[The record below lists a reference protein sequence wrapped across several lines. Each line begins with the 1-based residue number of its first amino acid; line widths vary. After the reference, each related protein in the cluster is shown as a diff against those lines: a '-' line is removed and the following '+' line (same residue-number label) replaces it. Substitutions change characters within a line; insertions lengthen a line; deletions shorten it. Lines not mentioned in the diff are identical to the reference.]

1 VNTIRE
7 DLKAFVDGELSP
19 ERMEEVRAAVEAD
32 PALQQE
38 VAFMKAVGDEI
49 RHMAA
54 EPEVAGREALVSK
67 FRKPLAPWW
76 DPSRLSGRL
85 AYTAGLFL
93 VLAGVSAVLFPVFAQ
108 SKSAAKESV
117 DSDALKSE
125 TLSDLSAGAASA
137 SPPPATEVPAEGGE
151 ERMRFQAPGSPQG
164 LGGGRMSL
172 TPDAD
177 AELEKSN
184 EESGGFAA
192 ESKSPVPESLSGA
205 TAPSARK
212 SSRPEPRVSNRD
224 DKPSTTASAPESNR
238 MVVKNA
244 SVDLKV
250 ENVEQAMTDAEN
262 LAKSL
267 GGYTEGSNLTRTEG
281 TIPRGHIT
289 LRVPSRSYESAMQSL
304 RKFGEVLGQNSN
316 AVDVTA
322 AHADVQARLKVLRA
336 EEESYVSML
345 RAARRVGEIME
356 IKDRLSQIRQQI
368 ESYDAQRKA
377 LMNEAALSTIHA
389 TFTEK
394 AKVEEKKDEKDG
406 GFDETWAKAQ
416 NGLANV
422 GEFLGNLA
430 IYIFVFSPVWLPPV
444 ILFWWLGRRAKA

>member
-1 VNTIRE
+1 MNTIRE

-49 RHMAA
+49 REMAA
-54 EPEVAGREALVSK
+54 EPEVAGREALLSK

-76 DPSRLSGRL
+76 APSRLSGRL

-108 SKSAAKESV
+108 SKESAKRTSELSR
-117 DSDALKSE
+117 LKQQQAMSE
-125 TLSDLSAGAASA
+125 MSAGAASA
-137 SPPPATEVPAEGGE
+137 SPPADEVPAEAGE
-151 ERMRFQAPGSPQG
+151 ERMRFQAPGSPEG
-164 LGGGRMSL
+164 LGGGGADL
-172 TPDAD
+172 ALDAD
-177 AELEKSN
+177 AELEKSK
-184 EESGGFAA
+184 EEAGGFAA
-192 ESKSPVPESLSGA
+192 ESKSPMPESLSGA
-205 TAPSARK
+205 TAPAARK
-212 SSRPEPRVSNRD
+212 STRPDTRVSNRD
-224 DKPSTTASAPESNR
+224 DKPVPATSAPESNR

-250 ENVEQAMTDAEN
+250 ESVEQAMTDAEN

-267 GGYTEGSNLTRTEG
+267 GGYAEGSNLTRTEG

-389 TFTEK
+389 SFTEK
-394 AKVEEKKDEKDG
+394 AKVDEKKDEKDG

-444 ILFWWLGRRAKA
+444 ILFWWLSRRAKA